1 MNLHAPAL
9 HAARD
14 ASPKVVLAVSED
26 RTESHGHGR
35 PARDFDRLSEL
46 LDGVVIGNVG
56 HSPLY
61 PLSRRFEKATALD
74 IGQAVHVARTFP
86 DADAYVS
93 FSERV
98 GIPLALLL
106 RHRKNR
112 PAHIMIAH
120 RLNSRAKR
128 LIDGIGRWRCGVDRV
143 ITLCTAQRQYAE
155 RIVPGASVFIR
166 QGIDERYFHP
176 SEVEEEDYVLS
187 VGSESRDYET
197 LVCAILEAG
206 LKLKILSSSP
216 WCRKRR
222 DMPKALPDRVELL
235 DRMDYGALRDLY
247 QRARVVVVPLCDVDY
262 AAGLN
267 GVLEGF
273 CVNKP
278 IIVSN
283 SRGIADY
290 VSHLRNACVVPVS
303 DVDAMAAALGTVYS
317 DALLREELKR
327 GAKESVLEYANLDS
341 YVGQLK
347 LEIGIAI
354 EAREANLRYP
364 GRRKQKGSS

>member
-1 MNLHAPAL
+1 MGSAVGPG
-9 HAARD
+9 
-14 ASPKVVLAVSED
+14 ASQRIVLAVSED
-26 RTESHGHGR
+26 VAMCGR
-35 PARDFDRLSEL
+35 EDGPARDFQRLAEIT
-46 LDGVVIGNVG
+46 GAAVVGNSGQTVRFL
-56 HSPLY
+56 PV
-61 PLSRRFEKATALD
+61 SRFGRAAALD
-74 IGQAVHVARTFP
+74 ISQAVHVIRAYP

-93 FSERV
+93 FSERI
-98 GIPLALLL
+98 GLPLAMLL
-106 RHRKNR
+106 RLRRSR

-128 LIDGIGRWRCGVDRV
+128 LLDGAVRWRRGVDRV
-143 ITLCTAQRQYAE
+143 VTLCTAQRQHAE

-166 QGIDERYFHP
+166 QGVDSRYYHP
-176 SEVEEEDYVLS
+176 LDSEEEDYVLS

-197 LVCAILEAG
+197 LVSAILEAG

-222 DMPKALPDRVELL
+222 VMPRGSPDRVELL
-235 DRMDYGALRDLY
+235 DRVDYGALRDLY

-273 CVNKP
+273 SVNKP

-290 VSHLRNACVVPVS
+290 VSHLRNAYVVPVS

-327 GAKESVLEYANLDS
+327 GGKESVLEYANLDS
-341 YVGQLK
+341 YVGRLK
-347 LEIGIAI
+347 LEIGMAI
-354 EAREANLRYP
+354 EAREANLHYP
-364 GRRKQKGSS
+364 GRQKQKGSS